1 MGIPVDPSRHFPAHP
16 SDEILEEYGFRRLPE
31 ALTSQVEEHLLICPI
46 CQDAVTETDQFVA
59 ALRGSRSQ
67 PAPWWSVLPSLAR
80 RTSPL
85 PVVALVLLALVVI
98 WQRPHQKTSAP
109 VAVRLSSMRGSD
121 ALSPAPAE
129 KPLDLNIEAPD
140 LAPGKEYSVEVVD
153 AAGRPVW
160 RGAASEVDGKLTA
173 RMSKPLRKS
182 VYWVRLYGA
191 DSVLL
196 REFGLSAK

>member
-1 MGIPVDPSRHFPAHP
+1 M
-16 SDEILEEYGFRRLPE
+16 
-31 ALTSQVEEHLLICPI
+31 
-46 CQDAVTETDQFVA
+46 
-59 ALRGSRSQ
+59 
-67 PAPWWSVLPSLAR
+67 
-80 RTSPL
+80 
-85 PVVALVLLALVVI
+85 PVVALVLLALVVV
-98 WQRPHQKTSAP
+98 WQHPQKTFPP
-109 VAVRLSSMRGSD
+109 VAVRLSSMRGPD

-140 LAPGKEYSVEVVD
+140 LAPGKEYSIEVVD
-153 AAGRPVW
+153 AVGRPFW
-160 RGAASEVDGKLTA
+160 RGAVSEVDGKLTA